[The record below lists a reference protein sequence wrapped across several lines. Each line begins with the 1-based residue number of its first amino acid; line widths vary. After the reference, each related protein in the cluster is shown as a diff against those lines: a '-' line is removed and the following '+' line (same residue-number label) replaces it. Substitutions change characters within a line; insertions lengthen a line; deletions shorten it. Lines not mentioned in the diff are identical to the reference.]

1 MRDDCFVED
10 RGEPIE
16 SVTSDADAQRELYL
30 RSALQAFE
38 SGSIDAYQYT
48 QRVKAIDRA
57 TSAAEMA
64 EALQGHG
71 LPAGAG
77 PSRPP
82 MDAVYMALMRVS
94 GAGVRRPP
102 KSKRHTALIFVAL
115 VFIFLLGLGVWLAT
129 RVHSISPSSL
139 GPNRNGA
146 ISAYASGPGAPPL
159 PLSPRK

>member
-16 SVTSDADAQRELYL
+16 SVTSDADAERESVL

-64 EALQGHG
+64 EALQFTVSRQV
-71 LPAGAG
+71 PAPRG
-77 PSRPP
+77 RP
-82 MDAVYMALMRVS
+82 
-94 GAGVRRPP
+94 
-102 KSKRHTALIFVAL
+102 
-115 VFIFLLGLGVWLAT
+115 WT
-129 RVHSISPSSL
+129 RSTWRS
-139 GPNRNGA
+139 
-146 ISAYASGPGAPPL
+146 
-159 PLSPRK
+159 

>member
-1 MRDDCFVED
+1 VED
-10 RGEPIE
+10 RGGPVE
-16 SVTSDADAQRELYL
+16 SVAPDGDAERELYL
-30 RSALQAFE
+30 RVALKAFE
-38 SGSIDAYQYT
+38 SGLIDAYQYT

-64 EALQGHG
+64 EALRGHG
-71 LPAGAG
+71 LSPGAG

-82 MDAVYMALMRVS
+82 IDAVDMALMKVS

-102 KSKRHTALIFVAL
+102 KPRGHKTLIFVAL
-115 VFIFLLGLGVWLAT
+115 VFILLLGLGVWLVT

-139 GPNRNGA
+139 GPNRNA
-146 ISAYASGPGAPPL
+146 ATRVYASGPGAPPS